1 LRYFLAFSELLFQIA
16 VLRIVLIVF
25 EVVLLLLPPML
36 VLAIPVGG
44 VEVVV
49 AVVHVVVAILEE
61 VVILGVVSLSV
72 LIPWTVLGSTWQ
84 TQRFANQV
92 SSQNDSPATFDP
104 PVSSSLALYCDLISI
119 SRDEYA

>member
-1 LRYFLAFSELLFQIA
+1 M
-16 VLRIVLIVF
+16 VF

-49 AVVHVVVAILEE
+49 AAVHVVVAILEE
-61 VVILGVVSLSV
+61 VVILGDVILSV

-84 TQRFANQV
+84 TQGLPIRFLLRMIL
-92 SSQNDSPATFDP
+92 P
-104 PVSSSLALYCDLISI
+104 PHLTRLLV
-119 SRDEYA
+119 RV